1 MNANLIIMK
10 RILFSHLL
18 GGVVILFALGCQK
31 NMTTSPALPTGDT
44 SEVSLDWAGSY
55 SGVVPCADC
64 AGIAT
69 TISLNSNRTYRMS
82 AIYQGK
88 SEESFVQEGS
98 FSWNPQGNKITLSGI
113 DSGASQYLVGENVLF
128 QLDLEGNRITG
139 NLAEKY
145 QLRKTGQVSD
155 NPLAGKKWVLT
166 EMMGR
171 ELPAEMNTIY
181 LEFDE
186 DGSRVTGFGGCNNFF
201 GECKVNAGNRIN
213 FDKMG
218 RTQKFCQGTSEIE
231 DALFKAFETID
242 NYSIGEDGTLSLNRA
257 RMAPLLRFE
266 LVDDL

>member
-1 MNANLIIMK
+1 MK
-10 RILFSHLL
+10 RTLFTPLFAGL
-18 GGVVILFALGCQK
+18 AMLFALGCQK
-31 NMTTSPALPTGDT
+31 NITTSPALPIGDT
-44 SEVSLDWAGSY
+44 SEISLDWAGSY

-113 DSGASQYLVGENVLF
+113 ESGASQYLVGENILF

-145 QLRKTGQVSD
+145 QLRKIDQVFD
-155 NPLAGKKWVLT
+155 NPLAGKKWVLR

-171 ELPAEMNTIY
+171 ELPEEVGAIY

-186 DGSRVTGFGGCNNFF
+186 EGKRVTGFGGCNNFF
-201 GECKVNAGNRIN
+201 GECEVTVGNRIN
-213 FDKMG
+213 LDKMG
-218 RTQKFCQGTSEIE
+218 RTQKFCQGTSEFE

-242 NYSIGEDGTLSLNRA
+242 NYSIGDDGMLSLNRA
-257 RMAPLLRFE
+257 RMAPLMRFE
-266 LVDDL
+266 SVD